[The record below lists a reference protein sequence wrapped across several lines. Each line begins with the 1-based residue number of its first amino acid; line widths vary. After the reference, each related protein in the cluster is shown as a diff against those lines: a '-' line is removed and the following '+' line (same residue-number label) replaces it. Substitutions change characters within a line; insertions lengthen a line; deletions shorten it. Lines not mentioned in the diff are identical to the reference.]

1 VFLYGAQ
8 DLLNML
14 QMFLP
19 NFVEDEDVI
28 YIYDHKGVCEWPQY
42 VINHPHEFGRD
53 ISQVERHD

>member
-1 VFLYGAQ
+1 
-8 DLLNML
+8 ML

-19 NFVEDEDVI
+19 SFVEDEDVI

-42 VINHPHEFGRD
+42 VINHPHECGRD